1 MNKYDLLNLLRT
13 KKKSIGKPPGTLVY
27 SGNFDD
33 VEIKMEIMSYD
44 KDDLSI
50 FEIKEIRDFKDFLDK
65 AMKNKQNHWINIT
78 GLHSPDLIRLIGEQ
92 LDTHPMDLE
101 DIIQVSQWSKI
112 ETSDDYLFSVL
123 KMIYLEQDRILHEH
137 VSVIMKENMIVTFQ
151 ETSGDVFNY
160 VRERL
165 KKQSSKLRSEN
176 SSYLYYSLL
185 DAIIDEYL
193 VVINQI
199 SINFNNIEMQIVEE
213 SDPNKEE
220 IYRLRKE
227 LLYFSN
233 SLIPLMEALRKFMI
247 QDHSYFIEDMVPYYR
262 DLYEHL
268 NQISNSIRGYR
279 EMSNG
284 LHEMQMSN
292 ASMKMNQTMM
302 TLTIFTVI
310 FIPLSFLTGV
320 FGMNFAHMPGLEETW
335 AFYVFGVFC
344 VLITVGMLSYFK
356 LRRWK

>member
-1 MNKYDLLNLLRT
+1 MIRYDPLNLLRT

-27 SGNFDD
+27 SGHFDD
-33 VEIKMEIMSYD
+33 VEIQMEIMSFD
-44 KDDLSI
+44 QDELII
-50 FEIKEIRDFKDFLDK
+50 FEIKEIGDLKDFLGK
-65 AMKNKQNHWINIT
+65 ALTNHQIHWINIT
-78 GLHSPDLIRLIGEQ
+78 GLHSPDLIRLIGKQ
-92 LDTHPMDLE
+92 LEIHPMDLE

-112 ETSDDYLFSVL
+112 EPSGEYLFSVF
-123 KMIYLEQDRILHEH
+123 KMIYLKQSKMLHEH
-137 VSVIMKENMIVTFQ
+137 VSVIMKENVIITFQ

-165 KKQSSKLRSEN
+165 KKQSSKLRSGE
-176 SSYLYYSLL
+176 SDYLYYSLL

-233 SLIPLMEALRKFMI
+233 SLTPLIEALRKFMI
-247 QDHSYFIEDMVPYYR
+247 QDHSFINEDMTPYYQ

-302 TLTIFTVI
+302 TLTIFSAI
-310 FIPLSFLTGV
+310 FIPLSFLAGV
-320 FGMNFAHMPGLEETW
+320 FGMNFVYMPGLEEPL
-335 AFYVFGVFC
+335 AFYIFVVFC
-344 VLITVGMLSYFK
+344 VLIAVGMLSYFK